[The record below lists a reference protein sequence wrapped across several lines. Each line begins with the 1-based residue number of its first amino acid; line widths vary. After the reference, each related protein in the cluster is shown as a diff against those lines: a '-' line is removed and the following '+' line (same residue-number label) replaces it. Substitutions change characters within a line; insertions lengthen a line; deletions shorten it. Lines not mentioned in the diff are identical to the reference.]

1 MIIHQVRI
9 FKDKLYLSL
18 KARDNQAPEDNSL
31 LVRLFADMCTHDIF
45 LTPCVVCLNIVW
57 LFHILKL
64 KWLARGFLK

>member
-45 LTPCVVCLNIVW
+45 NSLCCLSEYCVVIPY
-57 LFHILKL
+57 FET
-64 KWLARGFLK
+64 